1 MACLFHGW
9 VESCANRRVGC
20 MGGFIDGV
28 GMGGFIDGEGMGGF
42 IDGVGMGGFINI
54 SVNV

>member
-42 IDGVGMGGFINI
+42 IDGVGMGGFII
-54 SVNV
+54 YP